1 MTFNSY
7 LFLLF
12 FPLVVAVYFLMPY
25 KWRWLWLLLA
35 SCYFYMAFI
44 PAYILIL
51 FLLVL
56 IDYTAAILIEN
67 SHGKRRKAILWFSIF
82 STCAVLFVFK
92 YFDFF
97 NASGS
102 WIASRLGWD
111 YPIKNISLILPLGLS
126 FHTFQSLGYV
136 VDVYRGKQKAQ
147 RHLGIY
153 ALYVMFFPQLVAGPI
168 ERASHLLPQFFQKH
182 TFDTLRVSHGLKLML
197 WGMFQ
202 KVVIADRLAIL
213 VNRVYANPSDFG
225 PASLIIATVFFAFQI
240 YCDFSGYSDIA
251 IGSAEVLGFKL
262 VKNFERPYLAR
273 SIGDFWHRWHI
284 SLSTWFRDYLY
295 IPLGGNHASLWRWR
309 FNIFVTFLVS
319 GLWHGAN
326 WTFVVWGALHGAYYL
341 FSKATQTFRERCALA
356 LGFGQMPTLH
366 KIFQT
371 VTTFSLVCFAWIFFR
386 ANNLNDAVFI
396 VSQLFIGWGE
406 PIVFGTQSKSGLGL
420 EISEFVF
427 AGGLIFFLIWVNYV
441 EQKEDLR
448 VVLLRNHPAI
458 RMAVYTL
465 VGLLIMNF
473 GIAVPIPFIYFQF

>member
-12 FPLVVAVYFLMPY
+12 FPVVVSVYFMMPF

-44 PAYILIL
+44 PVYILIL
-51 FLLVL
+51 ALLIL
-56 IDYTAAILIEN
+56 IDYTAAIFIEN
-67 SHGKRRKAILWFSIF
+67 LNGKRRKVVLWLSIF

-102 WIASRLGWD
+102 WIASRLGWN
-111 YPIKNISLILPLGLS
+111 YPVKNISLILPLGLS

-168 ERASHLLPQFFQKH
+168 ERACHLLPQFFQKYE
-182 TFDTLRVSHGLKLML
+182 FDTLRVSHGLKLMV

-225 PASLIIATVFFAFQI
+225 PASLIIATIFFAFQI

-251 IGSAEVLGFKL
+251 IGAAEVLGFKL
-262 VKNFERPYLAR
+262 MKNFERPYLAR

-295 IPLGGNHASLWRWR
+295 IPLGGNHANLWRWR
-309 FNIFVTFLVS
+309 FNIFITFLVS

-326 WTFVVWGALHGAYYL
+326 WTFVVWGALHGLYYL
-341 FSKATQTFRERCALA
+341 FSKATKTFRERCALA
-356 LGFGQMPTLH
+356 LGFAQMPALH

-371 VTTFSLVCFAWIFFR
+371 LITFSLVCFAWIFFR

-396 VSQLFIGWGE
+396 VTQIFAGWGKVQNPGMQGQNDIGLTVSE
-406 PIVFGTQSKSGLGL
+406 FIFATGLIVFL
-420 EISEFVF
+420 V
-427 AGGLIFFLIWVNYV
+427 WVNILG
-441 EQKEDLR
+441 QKEDVR
-448 VVLLRNHPAI
+448 VVLSRNHPAI
-458 RMAVYTL
+458 RMAVYTFMVL
-465 VGLLIMNF
+465 FIMNF
-473 GIAVPIPFIYFQF
+473 GIDVSIPFIYFQF